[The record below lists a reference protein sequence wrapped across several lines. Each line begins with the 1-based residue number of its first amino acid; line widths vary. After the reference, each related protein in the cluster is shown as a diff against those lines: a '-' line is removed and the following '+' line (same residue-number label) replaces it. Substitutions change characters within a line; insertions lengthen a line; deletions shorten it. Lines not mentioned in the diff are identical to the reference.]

1 MANLNAS
8 SLTIATIPIMKE
20 FHVSKTRAGYTTCL
34 NVLLFGFGNL
44 LWVPLSRVIGMRPMY
59 LAAILLLV
67 VSNIWSVEA
76 KSFNSLL
83 VSRIVSGLA
92 ASAGDAPVPAVVA
105 SMFLPSHR
113 GRYLVVFQLSLTAG
127 IFFSPLI
134 CGLCVQYR
142 TWRWTCGFITI
153 ANAIVFLLALCNIR
167 ETRPYRLTGRAPNIW
182 RRTIA
187 AVAPIVADPSQRDSG
202 LRLLRSILSLS
213 IRPQILWASFTIGTF
228 VGWYVQSWR
237 QKTRLNGVQG
247 ADSYRRIIIIM
258 ISSGSTFSRPPY
270 GWDTQ
275 IIGVFSMSGFVGAL
289 AAYFSA
295 GKLIDHVS
303 NRLTKPGTERR
314 PEYRLPLIVIP
325 AVIGP
330 MGLVVFGACV
340 AHRLTW
346 VGAAFGY
353 GMQSFGL
360 TAVSNIAITYAVD
373 SYESV
378 HLEFRGFGVAESPNA
393 NSMGIVRR

>member
-1 MANLNAS
+1 MICAFTLMANINAS

-34 NVLLFGFGNL
+34 NVLLFGFGNV
-44 LWVPLSRVIGMRPMY
+44 LWAPLSRVIGMRPMY

-105 SMFLPSHR
+105 SIFCRRIEGDTWWFSSCPLPLA
-113 GRYLVVFQLSLTAG
+113 Y
-127 IFFSPLI
+127 FSPLLFAAYVFNI
-134 CGLCVQYR
+134 EHGDG
-142 TWRWTCGFITI
+142 TCGFITI
-153 ANAIVFLLALCNIR
+153 ASAIAFLLALCNIW

-187 AVAPIVADPSQRDSG
+187 ALAPIVADPSQEDSG

-237 QKTRLNGVQG
+237 QKARLNSVQ
-247 ADSYRRIIIIM
+247 APESYRRIIIIM

-275 IIGVFSMSGFVGAL
+275 IIGIFSMSGFVGAL
-289 AAYFSA
+289 AAYFAA
-295 GKLIDHVS
+295 GNLIDHVS

-330 MGLVVFGACV
+330 MGLVVSGACV

-353 GMQSFGL
+353 GM
-360 TAVSNIAITYAVD
+360 
-373 SYESV
+373 
-378 HLEFRGFGVAESPNA
+378 
-393 NSMGIVRR
+393 